1 MEKKE
6 IMSTEEKVL
15 AAAVEEF
22 AALGYAG
29 ARVDAIAEKA
39 QVNKAMIYYHF
50 KSKEQLYERILEDIT
65 SNIFNHIQEAAVAD
79 GDPMDVLNSIISRY
93 MTMLDG
99 FDKSF
104 FKIMMREIASGG
116 EYFKKIAVPNLILPA
131 FSIVSPLM
139 KSATEEGRMRELNPL
154 YTFLQIIGGI
164 VFFNIIR
171 IPLDGTDIGKLIFK
185 DGYLDEYKENFFKIL
200 KNGLELKDVNL

>member
-1 MEKKE
+1 MKKKDN
-6 IMSTEEKVL
+6 IGTEEKVL

-39 QVNKAMIYYHF
+39 KVNKAMIYYHF
-50 KSKEQLYERILEDIT
+50 KSKEQLYERILNDIT
-65 SNIFNHIQEAAVAD
+65 SNIFAQIKEAAVVE

-93 MTMLDG
+93 MDMLDG

-104 FKIMMREIASGG
+104 FQIMMREIASGG
-116 EYFKKIAVPNLILPA
+116 EYFKKIAVPNLILPV
-131 FSIVSPLM
+131 FSIVAPLIQ
-139 KSATEEGRMRELNPL
+139 SAIEEGRMRELNPF
-154 YTFLQIIGGI
+154 YTFLQILGGV

-171 IPLDGTDIGKLIFK
+171 IPLEGTDLAKIIFK
-185 DGYLDEYKENFFKIL
+185 DGYLDAYKENYFKVL
-200 KNGLELKDVNL
+200 KNGLELNGENL

>member
-22 AALGYAG
+22 AALGFAG
-29 ARVDAIAEKA
+29 ARVDTIAGKA

-50 KSKEQLYERILEDIT
+50 KSKEQLYERILKDIT
-65 SNIFNHIQEAAVAD
+65 SNIFTHIQEAAVAD

-104 FKIMMREIASGG
+104 FQIMMREIASGG
-116 EYFKKIAVPNLILPA
+116 EYFKKIAVPNLVLPV
-131 FSIVSPLM
+131 FSIVGPLM
-139 KSATEEGRMRELNPL
+139 KSATEAGRMRELNPL
-154 YTFLQIIGGI
+154 YTFLQIIGGV

-200 KNGLELKDVNL
+200 KTGLELKDVNL